1 MVSVRQSIQW
11 TAVLLGSAVL
21 TACGGDGGNGD
32 LGGGPNPVALSASRA
47 EPSGQGQTGT
57 AGEDLAGPL
66 RIVVRRGDAP
76 VAGAVVTWNSSGTGS
91 VLKPSVGTT
100 GPDGVSSS
108 IWHLGSEAGTQT
120 AQAAVQGGAD
130 GSPVQFTATA
140 SAIPGGPGGVT
151 IELRSDGG
159 NRFVPANVTV
169 SAGTT
174 VTWTWVSGIH
184 DVTPTGA
191 PAFSGSGNPV
201 SAPHTFSQTF
211 NTAGTYSYFC
221 TVHGTP
227 TAGMRG
233 TVVVQ

>member
-1 MVSVRQSIQW
+1 MAKARQSIHW
-11 TAVLLGSAVL
+11 TVVLLGSAVL
-21 TACGGDGGNGD
+21 TACGGDSGNGD

-91 VLKPSVGTT
+91 LKPSVGTT
-100 GPDGVSSS
+100 GPDGISSS
-108 IWHLGSEAGTQT
+108 IWHLGSEVGTQS

-140 SAIPGGPGGVT
+140 SAKPGGPGGVT

-159 NRFVPANVTV
+159 NRFVPDNVV
-169 SAGTT
+169 IAVGTT
-174 VTWTWVSGIH
+174 VTWSWVSGIH
-184 DVTPTGA
+184 DVTPTGT

-201 SAPHTFSQTF
+201 FAPHTFSQTF

-233 TVVVQ
+233 TIVVQ